1 MAAAVVAGVAGLGG
15 VAGGLVERG
24 GDLRAGPSEFVH
36 GGSGRQAHN
45 SPSVA
50 SDPRVPSTIVVA
62 NRVDAPALG
71 CAAAVSTSD
80 GTSWRPLELTP
91 GLAAENCFWPRV
103 AFLPD
108 STLLVLYTELGGP
121 NLLPVDVWLQRYENL
136 RPAGAPLRVAGDLAY
151 WARMATTGNRVW
163 LSWVQAGPASAD
175 NQLGIEP
182 GDNPVMVARSEDF
195 GRTFGAPVQVSEA
208 DRRVIQP
215 SVVVGDGGLVMV
227 GGLDLAD
234 DVANYSAGHDG
245 QTPPDANLR
254 WRIVTWISTDDG
266 RTFGPTSV
274 VSDDLVVP
282 QLILADLGPTPGF
295 AAEPGEGRLYAT
307 WDAGRGDGRDVF
319 LSWSDDAGRSWSEP
333 ERVGPTDGSQ
343 LLPAVAVGPGGRVD
357 IVFYDRSRDPQD
369 VLQAVVVATS
379 SDRGRT
385 FRTAPVSD
393 AATDSRVGLGAQ
405 QGVPVQGD
413 NLALLPRDTAVMAFW
428 ADTGRGSPLEPIQDL
443 GVGRLDLDAG
453 GGRRWGLVAVGAG
466 LLCSAAALAAASRSS
481 PTGWERAD

>member
-1 MAAAVVAGVAGLGG
+1 MAVAGIAATGL
-15 VAGGLVERG
+15 GLVERPG
-24 GDLRAGPSEFVH
+24 GMAAGATEFVH
-36 GGSGRQAHN
+36 EPSGRQAHN

-50 SDPRVPSTIVVA
+50 ADPRSPSTLVVA

-71 CAAAVSTSD
+71 CAAAVSTNGGAAWD
-80 GTSWRPLELTP
+80 ALELSP

-121 NLLPVDVWLQRYENL
+121 LLLPVNVWLQRYEGL

-163 LSWVQAGPASAD
+163 LTWVQAGPASAE
-175 NQLGIEP
+175 NQLGLEP
-182 GDNPVMVARSEDF
+182 GDNPVMVSRSEDF
-195 GRTFGAPVQVSEA
+195 GRTFAAPMPVGEPT
-208 DRRVIQP
+208 RRVIQP
-215 SVVVGDGGLVMV
+215 SVVVGDAGLVVV
-227 GGLDLAD
+227 GGLDLGD

-245 QTPPDANLR
+245 QTPPDPSLR
-254 WRIVTWISTDDG
+254 WRVVTWVSTDDG

-274 VSDDLVVP
+274 VSADLVVP

-295 AAEPGEGRLYAT
+295 AVEAATGRIYAT

-319 LSWSDDAGRSWSEP
+319 LASSEDAGRSWTEP
-333 ERVGPTDGSQ
+333 VRIGPTARSQ
-343 LLPAVAVGPGGRVD
+343 LLPAVAVGPRGRVD
-357 IVFYDRSRDPQD
+357 VVFYDRSRDPQD
-369 VLQAVVVATS
+369 VLQAVAVATS
-379 SDRGRT
+379 SDGGRT

-413 NLALLPRDTAVMAFW
+413 HLALLSREDDVVAFW
-428 ADTGRGSPLEPIQDL
+428 ADTGRGSPIEPVQDL
-443 GVGRLDLDAG
+443 GVGVLDLDAG
-453 GGRRWGLVAVGAG
+453 GGRRWALVAVGIG
-466 LLCSAAALAAASRSS
+466 LLCSGAALAGVARTSRQL
-481 PTGWERAD
+481 R